1 MKLQIF
7 NEKEINDLVYNEL
20 KKRDKVMNKTELK
33 ILIKTEITEQLKK
46 VYGELFEIRKKL
58 RSLKCKKK

>member
-46 VYGELFEIRKKL
+46 VYGELFEIRK
-58 RSLKCKKK
+58 S